1 MNEGQALESKAT
13 QLLCAQCG
21 SRLTS
26 SDDGEKF
33 CIHCLLRSA
42 LGQDDIDPSKTLRRS
57 DQLIPGDNGAPIEF
71 GDYELLEEIGR
82 GSQGVVPCPAKK
94 SQSHRRAE
102 GDRVGSLGHGTARET
117 IPSRS
122 GSSREAE
129 PSLHR
134 SNL

>member
-71 GDYELLEEIGR
+71 GAPLSPGKSVGAAR
-82 GSQGVVPCPAKK
+82 AWFTVSGKK
-94 SQSHRRAE
+94 
-102 GDRVGSLGHGTARET
+102 VLTA
-117 IPSRS
+117 SW
-122 GSSREAE
+122 
-129 PSLHR
+129 H
-134 SNL
+134 